1 MNSIFNYNNANITF
15 KASSGEVFVNAT
27 QMAKGFGTKPDNWL
41 RTEPAQ
47 KMIDAIAVSHICD
60 TADLVRV
67 VQGGNL
73 KAEQGTWMH
82 EDIALVFAQWLS
94 PQFYVWCNT
103 HIKQL
108 LQTGYTS
115 TLTNE
120 QMLMHLA
127 KEGILQVVTTPQ
139 IAQTTQA
146 TNPRLYQ
153 DAKTREY
160 DNLAD
165 WQWNGYKNAEI
176 IYNHFLQLIVKQGN
190 QYQGVTL
197 NDGEIMASIRTI
209 AEATGVSTSTVRHI
223 LEKFIASGEIRV
235 ATTSRYTKVTVVGYR
250 LYKVKN

>member
-27 QMAKGFGTKPDNWL
+27 QMGKGFNKRPSDWLNNQNTTDFLEELTKVRKSVL
-41 RTEPAQ
+41 T
-47 KMIDAIAVSHICD
+47 
-60 TADLVRV
+60 DLVQV
-67 VQGGNL
+67 KYGGNGN
-73 KAEQGTWMH
+73 GTWFH
-82 EDIALVFAQWLS
+82 EDVALEYARWLS
-94 PQFYVWCNT
+94 PMFAIWCNT

-209 AEATGVSTSTVRHI
+209 AEATGVSTSTVRNI

>member
-1 MNSIFNYNNANITF
+1 MPTVIF
-15 KASSGEVFVNAT
+15 V
-27 QMAKGFGTKPDNWL
+27 
-41 RTEPAQ
+41 
-47 KMIDAIAVSHICD
+47 
-60 TADLVRV
+60 LV
-67 VQGGNL
+67 
-73 KAEQGTWMH
+73 
-82 EDIALVFAQWLS
+82 
-94 PQFYVWCNT
+94 
-103 HIKQL
+103 
-108 LQTGYTS
+108 
-115 TLTNE
+115 
-120 QMLMHLA
+120 
-127 KEGILQVVTTPQ
+127 TPQ

-209 AEATGVSTSTVRHI
+209 AEATGVSTSTVRNI